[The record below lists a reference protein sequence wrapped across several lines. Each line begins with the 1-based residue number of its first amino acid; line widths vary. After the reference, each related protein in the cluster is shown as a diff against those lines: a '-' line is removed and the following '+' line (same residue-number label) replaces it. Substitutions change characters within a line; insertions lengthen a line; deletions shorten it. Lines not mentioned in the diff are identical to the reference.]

1 MPAPESRTQ
10 AQSVIRTF
18 LAIELPDSVRTR
30 LAGIEREFSRS
41 MSGLK
46 WSGPDL
52 LHITLRFLGG
62 VPQNRMVPVMD
73 VARDAAAGTRPFQL
87 TLSGLGAFPTVRKPR
102 VIWVG
107 LEKDAG
113 YLVLQQLFAHIE
125 AGLVADGFPPEERA
139 YSPHI
144 TLARTRDT
152 IAELERRELGTT
164 LAEVASRVNLAG
176 TVPVRKVTVM
186 QSELSRSGPRYT
198 PLARYPLV
206 GVTDDERGTV

>member
-1 MPAPESRTQ
+1 MPAPERRTQ

-30 LAGIEREFSRS
+30 LAGIERDFSHS
-41 MSGLK
+41 MSTLK

-62 VPQNRMVPVMD
+62 VPQSRMASVMD
-73 VARDAAAGTRPFQL
+73 VARTAAARTRPFHL
-87 TLSGLGAFPTVRKPR
+87 TLSGLGAFPTVHKPR

-113 YLVLQQLFAHIE
+113 YDVLQQLFARVE

-139 YSPHI
+139 FAPHI

-152 IAELERRELGTT
+152 IAESERRELGTA
-164 LAEVASRVNLAG
+164 LAEVAARVNVDG
-176 TVPVRKVTVM
+176 TVPAREVTVM
-186 QSELSRSGPRYT
+186 QSELSPSGPRYT
-198 PLARYPLV
+198 PLARYPLL
-206 GVTDDERGTV
+206 GTASDEREGV